1 MFKRKKN
8 REHGFSLIE
17 VLAASVIFTF
27 LSLAVIAYMGTSAK
41 TNKDDENLTRA
52 QNYAEIIMDYARKQV
67 KNGGT
72 YSIHLVDSNGADII
86 NIPALQIG
94 NKAAPGSGDWQPVK
108 PGSPFSYYVTTN
120 STDLGGPIDNNYEI
134 ELKVQIQ
141 YPGVGS
147 NSNQPFTLVTKIRT
161 NG

>member
-1 MFKRKKN
+1 MFKCKN
-8 REHGFSLIE
+8 RKEHGFSFTEL
-17 VLAASVIFTF
+17 LAASVIFTF
-27 LSLAVIAYMGTSAK
+27 LSVAVMAYMGTSAK
-41 TNKDDENLTRA
+41 TNKDDENLTLA
-52 QNYAEIIMDYARKQV
+52 QDYAEIIMDYARKQV

-94 NKAAPGSGDWQPVK
+94 NKTEPSTGDWQPVK

-120 STDLGGPIDNNYEI
+120 STDLGGPINVYEI

-141 YPGVGS
+141 YPRAAGS
-147 NSNQPFTLVTKIRT
+147 TGQPFTLVTKIRQ